1 LGELGAQVFVRDF
14 VPRALAFLMNCEPDE
29 RREVARKGGRRDGG
43 RRRAVLVISHEK
55 TVPDAKEIIKY
66 GMSPFF

>member
-1 LGELGAQVFVRDF
+1 
-14 VPRALAFLMNCEPDE
+14 MNCEPDE

-43 RRRAVLVISHEK
+43 RRRAILIISHEK